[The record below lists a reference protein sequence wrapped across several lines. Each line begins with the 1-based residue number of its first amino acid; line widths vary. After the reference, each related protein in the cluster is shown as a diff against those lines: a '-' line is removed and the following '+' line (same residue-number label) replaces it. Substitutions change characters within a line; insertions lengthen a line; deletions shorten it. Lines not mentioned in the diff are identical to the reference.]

1 MQSPDFIQSRSE
13 FRRWRNRRQL
23 SFTSKRHF
31 VTGIDGLRT
40 LAVVGVIVYH
50 LMPNVMMGGFLGVP
64 LFLLIS
70 GYFVTNQL
78 LKRWQMNGQLSILNF
93 YGRRFNRLYPV
104 LIAMLAMTTAY
115 ITLFDKFLLHN
126 IRPTIITNLLW
137 VYNWWE
143 IPNGQ
148 SYFDR
153 FSGESP
159 FTHLWTLGV
168 MMQNYWLWPLI
179 LLVLL
184 LLCQR
189 FRGLLKWLIL
199 ALAILSAVEMGL
211 LFNPQNLNRVY
222 YGTDTRAFSFLLG
235 AFLAC
240 FWPLDHLNDNL
251 PRNGRRVLDVIG
263 VLTLAA
269 TIYGFLT
276 LNGQDSF
283 TYHGGMFLY
292 SLIGMVLIATIVHPG
307 ADMNRWLT
315 NPVFSW
321 CGQRSFG
328 IYVYQFPVMIFY
340 EHAVRVGLHPVLNS
354 LAELAIILGVSEL
367 SYRFVEKPLMHY
379 DWTRLPETVASW
391 FNFRRNGIKPW
402 LAIVP
407 AVAVFL
413 TATYGFC
420 QPDHAPKAN
429 VVQTHIKTNAKRM
442 AKHNRAV
449 AKGQAAVNVNA
460 KSVAKKY
467 SLNSA
472 QVAKAKKLEV
482 TAVGDSVMADA
493 SDSLQQVMPHA
504 FVDAQVGR
512 QGDATPA
519 VIKSLKAKG
528 QLKKIVVLNL
538 GTNGPMTPQTVNAIL
553 SAIGPGHQ
561 VYWVN
566 AHVPTK
572 DWQQA
577 VNKEIHSAAKNHK
590 NVHEVNW
597 YGLSQQHDDWFAD
610 DHVHMNQQ
618 GNVNFTR
625 LIVTTILQHQ

>member
-1 MQSPDFIQSRSE
+1 MQLPGMIPSRSE
-13 FRRWRNRRQL
+13 FRYWKKQHQL
-23 SFTSKRHF
+23 SFSNQRHF

-50 LMPNVMMGGFLGVP
+50 LLPNVMMGGYLGVP

-78 LKRWQMNGQLSILNF
+78 LKRWNQNGQLSILNF
-93 YGRRFNRLYPV
+93 YGRRFKRLYPV
-104 LIAMLAMTTAY
+104 LISMLVLTTAY

-126 IRPTIITNLLW
+126 IRQTIVTNLLW
-137 VYNWWE
+137 VYNWWQ

-153 FSGESP
+153 FNGESP

-168 MMQNYWLWPLI
+168 MMQNYWIWPLI
-179 LLVLL
+179 LFALL
-184 LLCQR
+184 LLCR
-189 FRGLLKWLIL
+189 KARRLIKWLIL
-199 ALAILSAVEMGL
+199 LLAVLSAIEMGW
-211 LFNPQNLNRVY
+211 LFNPQNINRVY

-240 FWPLDHLNDNL
+240 VWPLDHLNPHLANS
-251 PRNGRRVLDVIG
+251 GRRVLDG
-263 VLTLAA
+263 VGLFTLALTL
-269 TIYGFLT
+269 YGFFT
-276 LNGQDSF
+276 LNGQAPF
-283 TYHGGMFLY
+283 TYHGGMFIY
-292 SLIGMVLIATIVHPG
+292 SVIGMVLIATIVHPG

-315 NPVFSW
+315 NPFFTW
-321 CGQRSFG
+321 CGRRSFG

-354 LAELAIILGVSEL
+354 IAELLIIVGVSEL
-367 SYRFVEKPLMHY
+367 SYRFIEKPLMHY
-379 DWTRLPETVASW
+379 DWARIPETIAGW
-391 FNFRRNGIKPW
+391 FNFKKNGLKPW

-407 AVAVFL
+407 ITAVFL

-420 QPDHAPKAN
+420 QPNRAPKQNA
-429 VVQTHIKTNAKRM
+429 VQTHIKANAKRT
-442 AKHNRAV
+442 ANRNRAI

-460 KSVAKKY
+460 KSVSKKY
-467 SLNSA
+467 SLSSS
-472 QVAKAKKLEV
+472 QVKKAKKLQV

-493 SDSLQQVMPHA
+493 ADSLQQVMPHA

-512 QGDATPA
+512 QGNASPD

-528 QLKKIVVLNL
+528 QLKKIVILNL
-538 GTNGPMTPQTVNAIL
+538 GTNGPMTKQTINDIL
-553 SAIGPGHQ
+553 NSIGKDHQ
-561 VYWVN
+561 IYWIN

-572 DWQQA
+572 DWQQS
-577 VNKEIHSAAKNHK
+577 VNQEIHDAAKTHK
-590 NVHEVNW
+590 NVHEVDW
-597 YGLSQQHDDWFAD
+597 YSLSKQHDDWFAQ
-610 DHVHMNQQ
+610 DHVHMNEQ

-625 LIVTTILQHQ
+625 LIVTTILKNQ